1 MRTIVQSLLTA
12 DARCDKISENIR
24 GSRREYTMRKP
35 KYVAIVED
43 DAQYRDTIK
52 RYLEQYTAENNREIK
67 MRFFINAKMFVKEY
81 RPDYDLILMDIELPD
96 GNGLDVIRKLREKDK
111 DVLVIFV
118 TNMAQYAVAGYE
130 VDAFDFIVK
139 PVSYFNFSVK
149 LKRALDR
156 LDMTEDTDFWVNAK
170 TGKVR
175 IRTKTLKYV
184 EVMKHKVLYHTTDG
198 VIETSGSMKNAIEL
212 LKNEPFGL
220 CNRCYLVN
228 FLFVEEVRKYT
239 ITVGG
244 EELLMSHLKRDEFL
258 RKLNMYLSGDGGDD
272 T

>member
-1 MRTIVQSLLTA
+1 M
-12 DARCDKISENIR
+12 K
-24 GSRREYTMRKP
+24 KP
-35 KYVAIVED
+35 KYIAIVED
-43 DAQYRDTIK
+43 DIQYRDTIK
-52 RYLEQYTAENNREIK
+52 QYLEKYMAENNRELK
-67 MRFFINAKMFVKEY
+67 MKFFINSKMFVKDY
-81 RPDYDLILMDIELPD
+81 HPDFDLILMDIELPD

-130 VDAFDFIVK
+130 VSAFDFIVK

-149 LKRALDR
+149 MRRALDR
-156 LDMTEDTDFWVNAK
+156 LDMSADTDFWVNAK

-184 EVMKHKVLYHTTDG
+184 EVMKHRVFYHTESG
-198 VIETSGSMKNAIEL
+198 VIETLGSMKNAIEL

-228 FLFVEEVRKYT
+228 FAYVEEVRKFT
-239 ITVGG
+239 ISVGG

-258 RKLNMYLSGDGGDD
+258 RKLNMYLSGDNDNDD
-272 T
+272 S